1 MQELQKLEFL
11 LSNGKISRREFLT
24 KASALGLTAALAPTF
39 WPGLAKA
46 STPRKGGKLRIGMGH
61 GGTTDSLDPAVS
73 THAFTSMLNNSCRN
87 QLLEIGP
94 DGGLVPKL
102 AESWEPSSDL
112 KTWTFKIQKGVEFH
126 NGKTLDANDVVA
138 TINHHRDE
146 KSKSAV
152 KSFLKNIVDLK
163 AAEKNVVVLSLTEA
177 NLDVPYIF
185 SADQMQI
192 MPAKGDGVDWQS
204 GNGTGAYKLKKFQPG
219 VRAKLERNPNYWQS
233 GRGNFDS
240 VELLV
245 ITDSSARTNALR
257 TGKIDVM
264 DRCDPKTVHLL
275 SKLPG
280 IKIKEVTGS
289 AHYSIPM
296 RTDIA
301 PFNDNNVRMALKLA
315 MDRKAMLAN
324 ILQGHG
330 AIGNDHPISPADY
343 FYADKL
349 PQRTYDPDKARF
361 YLKKAG
367 YDKLTVKLHAADAA
381 FKGAVDL
388 AIVYKEQA
396 AKAGINIEVVREPDD
411 GYWNSVWMK
420 KPWSFCYWVGRPT
433 ADWMLTT
440 AYAAD
445 ASWNDTFWKNDRFN
459 KLLIGARTEVDKAL
473 RREMYTE
480 MQSLVRDDGGA
491 VVPLFNNYLF
501 ACNDK
506 LQHGPLHS
514 ASSLDGYMLPELWW
528 NKP

>member
-1 MQELQKLEFL
+1 MQELKKLEVL
-11 LSNGKISRREFLT
+11 LSKNKISRREFLA
-24 KASALGLTAALAPTF
+24 KASALGLTAAMAPTF
-39 WPGLAKA
+39 WPGRAKA
-46 STPRKGGKLRIGMGH
+46 STPKIGGVLRIGMGH
-61 GGTTDSLDPAVS
+61 GATTDSLDPAVS
-73 THAFTSMLNNSCRN
+73 NHAYTSTLQTSYLNH
-87 QLLEIGP
+87 LLEIGP

-102 AESWEPSSDL
+102 VESWEPSADL
-112 KTWTFKIQKGVEFH
+112 KTWTFKLRKGVEFH

-138 TINHHRDE
+138 TINHHRSE

-152 KSFLKNIVDLK
+152 KSFLKNVTDLK
-163 AAEKNVVVLSLTEA
+163 AAEKNVFMISLEQPH
-177 NLDVPYIF
+177 LDFPYVMT
-185 SADQMQI
+185 SNQMQVL
-192 MPAKGDGVDWQS
+192 PAKGDGVDWQS
-204 GNGTGAYKLKKFQPG
+204 GNGTGPYKLINFEPG
-219 VRAKLERNPNYWQS
+219 VRATLERNPNYWQS

-245 ITDSSARTNALR
+245 ITDGPARANALR
-257 TGKIDVM
+257 TGTIDVM
-264 DRCDPKTVHLL
+264 DRCDPKTVGLL
-275 SKLPG
+275 AKVPG
-280 IKIKEVTGS
+280 IKIQEVTGT
-289 AHYSIPM
+289 AHYTLPM
-296 RTDIA
+296 RTDVA

-343 FYADKL
+343 FFADKL
-349 PQRTYDPDKARF
+349 PQRAYDPDKARF

-396 AKAGINIEVVREPDD
+396 AKAGINIEVVREPND
-411 GYWNSVWMK
+411 GYWKSVWMK
-420 KPWSFCYWVGRPT
+420 KSWCFCYWLGRPT
-433 ADWMLTT
+433 ADWMFTT

-480 MQSLVRDDGGA
+480 MQSLVRDDGGT

-501 ACNDK
+501 ASNDK

-514 ASSLDGYMLPELWW
+514 SASLDGYMLPELWW
-528 NKP
+528 Y